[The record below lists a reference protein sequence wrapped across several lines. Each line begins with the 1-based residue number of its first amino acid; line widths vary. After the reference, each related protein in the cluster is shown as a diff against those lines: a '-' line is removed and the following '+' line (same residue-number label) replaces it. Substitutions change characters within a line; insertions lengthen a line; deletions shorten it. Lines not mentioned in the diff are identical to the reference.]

1 MPGHLRR
8 LGDILAGGLRAQW
21 DSVQHCRPQSHCHIQ
36 AGLAK
41 APSSAPRAGTPSS
54 QTLQSHIYPCSWA
67 GSCDPSAM
75 SLHESAPQN

>member
-21 DSVQHCRPQSHCHIQ
+21 ASVQPCQPQSHCHIQ

-41 APSSAPRAGTPSS
+41 VSSTAPRGGTPSS
-54 QTLQSHIYPCSWA
+54 P
-67 GSCDPSAM
+67 DPSPTHLPMPLAWV
-75 SLHESAPQN
+75 L